1 VVKLELHW
9 HGIAKPELRNEKKL
23 NFFRKGARMIA
34 ESLTALEALGLA
46 IRIEMDA
53 QELYQDLA
61 SMTENDLLKERFLNL
76 YQEERRHQVLLEK
89 YREMFPDVDLQLPET
104 QLPRDML
111 DKNIAKSP
119 GIKDVLQIA
128 IDEVKKAREF
138 YLDCAEAEGDLSGK
152 RMFRFLGDMK
162 FSHQMMLNAELEVI
176 EKYPSYYEGQ
186 SAWEV
191 EKGLKAHRIKR

>member
-1 VVKLELHW
+1 
-9 HGIAKPELRNEKKL
+9 
-23 NFFRKGARMIA
+23 MIA
-34 ESLTALEALGLA
+34 ESLTALEALALA

-89 YREMFPDVDLQLPET
+89 KYREMFPGVDLQLPET

-111 DKNIAKSP
+111 NEKIAKSP
-119 GIKDVLQIA
+119 SIKGVLQIA
-128 IDEVKKAREF
+128 IDEVKKSREF

-152 RMFRFLGDMK
+152 RMFRFLADMK

-176 EKYPSYYEGQ
+176 EKYPAYYEGQ

-191 EKGLKAHRIKR
+191 EKGLKAQRIKR